1 MLMKECEVETA
12 VVGGD
17 SDAEERDN
25 GGNDKEILYDKGLA
39 NVMSDK
45 ELIAMLRQQPKD
57 VAEMRTR
64 ESFRRFFARMRK
76 DRFEYLLRAANM
88 EKNQKECD
96 KKVAKR
102 LALVNDILV

>member
-1 MLMKECEVETA
+1 
-12 VVGGD
+12 
-17 SDAEERDN
+17 
-25 GGNDKEILYDKGLA
+25 
-39 NVMSDK
+39 
-45 ELIAMLRQQPKD
+45 
-57 VAEMRTR
+57 MRTR